1 MTITELDSSLANHHP
16 TSLISSLLS
25 LFSRCRRGPFEPFEQ
40 VRLST
45 LLKGVEDMASMAE
58 VAYADTKVK
67 LRAEDDANVV
77 IECIMSGRLEKRLKA
92 MAKDRASAA
101 AEAAATT
108 AGGSAAASGSA
119 GFAKTGGG
127 DGGKG
132 AEGAA
137 ARGRVGSHHPPATP
151 KAPAADPD
159 ADIVEVLASFLAPP
173 PLSAALE
180 SASLSS
186 SSATAAAAAAAS
198 SSLDGATLA
207 TATAVSERPGCDGGG
222 SGGGGDDGR
231 ASSSS
236 QGSTRVAEQSVNR
249 AIDDYAAALR

>member
-132 AEGAA
+132 AE
-137 ARGRVGSHHPPATP
+137 RGRVGSHHPPATP